1 MISGVEIVT
10 PAECNNFRQVKMTPG
25 QSTPVTVGW
34 YLSRSAVRSGALQ
47 DRVQV
52 LQSAAYVGYDLI

>member
-1 MISGVEIVT
+1 
-10 PAECNNFRQVKMTPG
+10 MTPG